1 VGVVGCGRGRRGVD
15 QRYSREEEK
24 KKKEGKKK
32 RPEKKEEEKRN
43 GRRREMVGS
52 WLGVGGR
59 LGVEGERLKVNLR
72 LAVLGLGLSKG
83 QGVRLFY
90 IYKLVVV
97 IPVINRFLRSKNRK
111 LQPGSWL
118 PSCGYFRFFG
128 FLVSWFFRLAV
139 IGSYRLFS
147 VNNRLACTPLL

>member
-1 VGVVGCGRGRRGVD
+1 
-15 QRYSREEEK
+15 
-24 KKKEGKKK
+24 
-32 RPEKKEEEKRN
+32 
-43 GRRREMVGS
+43 MVGS